1 MKTLFQQITAVIG
14 LTVSLGLASCEK
26 DGLLSPNP
34 AGSAR
39 SGATNDVTLPS
50 PNIPQVYKLT
60 KYGDATLTYNAD
72 GRLRK
77 VTQALTRGGQECH
90 TDYTYAAGSVRAVTY
105 KGQLVVR
112 DETFTLDPS
121 GRCTE
126 SVEEGNTLYN
136 GAYFHYTTY
145 WKFTYNAQGQLWSR
159 QNKNSCVGGI
169 SYAYNADGDLILATV
184 ATSPSDGT
192 AITFAY
198 DQPVGDPILND
209 KYPLNVVGV
218 NEQDTYLRI
227 FGKPTKHL
235 VKLKTEKS
243 LLNNQVISNK
253 FYAYTLNPDGYVT
266 KKDEYNL
273 FGAALTETKLY
284 DYQVSDIGF

>member
-1 MKTLFQQITAVIG
+1 MNTLFQKTITG
-14 LTVSLGLASCEK
+14 LGLALSLSLASCEK
-26 DGLLSPNP
+26 DNVLNPNP

-39 SGATNDVTLPS
+39 SGAANDVIS
-50 PNIPQVYKLT
+50 PNLPQVYKLT
-60 KYGDATLTYNAD
+60 KYGDATLIYNAD

-77 VTQALTRGGQECH
+77 VTQALTRGGQACH
-90 TDYTYAAGSVRAVTY
+90 TDYTYAAGSIRAVTY

-145 WKFTYNAQGQLWSR
+145 WKFTYNAKGQLWSR

-169 SYAYNADGDLILATV
+169 SYTYNADGDLILATV
-184 ATSPSDGT
+184 ATSPTDGI

-218 NEQDTYLRI
+218 NEQDAYLRI
-227 FGKPTKHL
+227 FGKPGKHL

-253 FYAYTLNPDGYVT
+253 FYVYTLTPDGYVT